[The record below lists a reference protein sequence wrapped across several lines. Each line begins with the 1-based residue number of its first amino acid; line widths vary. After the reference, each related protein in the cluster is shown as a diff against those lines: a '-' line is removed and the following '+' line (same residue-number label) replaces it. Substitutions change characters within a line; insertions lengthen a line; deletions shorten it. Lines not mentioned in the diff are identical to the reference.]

1 MAIFIHPLTPSARV
15 AWCLLL
21 GAALL
26 GVRAASA
33 QEAETAPAAPA
44 SRWPINVETAPRPLT
59 RALKTSGRIQ
69 VDGRLDEPA
78 WAAAVP
84 ITEFVQS
91 QPHPGYPATERTA
104 VRILYDERRL
114 YIGAICYESAPNQ
127 LVVLSLEQD
136 FPGGST
142 RDSDIFGVTLDP
154 FLDRQNSFMF
164 LVNPRGAYRD
174 GQSFNDSR
182 QEDFAWRGLVE
193 IKTVV
198 ADSGWTVEMAI
209 PWTTL
214 RFDPTKTNQV
224 WGMNLLRRVRRKN
237 EDSYWAPVDRKDPL
251 HRMSKAGTLDGI
263 QNIHSGRNLRLKPFA
278 LASDQWG
285 SQVTGGAGAQVD
297 GGADAK
303 WGVTSGLTLDL
314 TYRTDFSQ
322 ADVDQE
328 RVNLTR
334 FPLFFP
340 EQRDFFV
347 ENSGSFLLGDV
358 SERNLRTGSSLR
370 NFTLFHSR
378 RIGLTGDG
386 RPVPIL
392 GGTRLTGRAAGFEL
406 GMLDMQT
413 QRADSLPPENYAVAR
428 VRRNLGVSD
437 VGFMVVNRQAT
448 GDLGSG
454 AYNRSYGFDA
464 NVHLLKYL
472 AVNSYFAGTD
482 EPGNGGDQ
490 SAARLAVG
498 WRDRIWDASAF
509 VKRVGEAFDPSVG
522 FVSRTG
528 IRHGYATVG
537 AHPRPLPSLMQEIN
551 PYAELSYITD
561 LSSVLQTRE
570 ASLGLG
576 TQFNDGSTLNLQ
588 YNNQFERIEQ
598 QFTVSGVPIPPGN
611 YAFNEVSAS
620 YQSSQGRPLN
630 GSINLGA
637 GGYYGG
643 TRRSLSSEM
652 QWRAHYRL
660 MFEGSVS
667 HNAVVLP
674 QGWFNADVIGGR
686 VRVAYSTTLFGKAS
700 VQYNSQTGQLVTNV
714 RLSWIYA
721 PLSDLFLV
729 YQERRDMTTHFTIDR
744 IVTAKITR
752 SLAF

>member
-1 MAIFIHPLTPSARV
+1 M
-15 AWCLLL
+15 
-21 GAALL
+21 ALL
-26 GVRAASA
+26 GLVVCGLRSLPA
-33 QEAETAPAAPA
+33 QQAGAGGTAPAA
-44 SRWPINVETAPRPLT
+44 RWPINVETAPRPVS
-59 RALKTSGRIQ
+59 RAARAQGPIS

-78 WAAAVP
+78 WQAAVP

-104 VRILYDERRL
+104 VRILYDEHGL
-114 YIGAICYESAPNQ
+114 YVGAMCYESQPDH
-127 LVVLSLEQD
+127 LVILSLEQD

-174 GQSFNDSR
+174 GQTFNDSR
-182 QEDFAWRGLVE
+182 QEDFAWRGLVD

-214 RFDPTKTNQV
+214 RFDPRKTNQG

-251 HRMSKAGTLDGI
+251 HRMSRAGTLEGI
-263 QNIHSGRNLRLKPFA
+263 QDIHSGRNLRLKPFA
-278 LASDQWG
+278 LARDQSG
-285 SQVTGGAGAQVD
+285 SQVAGGSGAQMD

-303 WGVTSGLTLDL
+303 WGLTSGLTLDL

-328 RVNLTR
+328 QVNLTR
-334 FPLFFP
+334 FPLFYP

-358 SERNLRTGSSLR
+358 SERNLRTGSSLQQ
-370 NFTLFHSR
+370 FTLFHSR
-378 RIGLTGDG
+378 RIGLTRDG

-392 GGTRLTGRAAGFEL
+392 GGARVSGRALGLEL

-413 QRADSLPPENYAVAR
+413 QRADSLPPENFAVAR
-428 VRRNLGVSD
+428 LRRNLGASD
-437 VGFMVVNRQAT
+437 LGFMVVNRQETDSA
-448 GDLGSG
+448 GG
-454 AYNRSYGFDA
+454 AYHRSYGVDA
-464 NVHLLKYL
+464 DVHLLRSLALNSYL
-472 AVNSYFAGTD
+472 AATD
-482 EPGNGGDQ
+482 QPGASGDQ
-490 SAARLAVG
+490 TAARLALG

-509 VKRVGEAFDPSVG
+509 VKRVGAGFDPPVG
-522 FVSRTG
+522 FVSRTA
-528 IRHGYATVG
+528 IRHGYLTVG
-537 AHPRPLPSLMQEIN
+537 AHPRPWPALLQEVN

-561 LSSVLQTRE
+561 LNGALETRVG
-570 ASLGLG
+570 SLGLA
-576 TQFNDGSTLNLQ
+576 TQFNDGGTLDLK
-588 YNNQFERIEQ
+588 YHNQFERIDQ
-598 QFTVSGVPIPPGN
+598 SFTVSGVPIPPN
-611 YAFNEVSAS
+611 DYRFQSVSAS
-620 YQSSQGRPLN
+620 YQSNVGRPLN
-630 GSINLGA
+630 GSATLEA

-643 TRRSLSSEM
+643 TRRSASGQV

-660 MFEGSVS
+660 MFEGWAS
-667 HNAVVLP
+667 HNVVTLP
-674 QGWFNADVIGGR
+674 QGAFNADVVGGR

-700 VQYNSQTGQLVTNV
+700 VQYNNQTGQLVTNV
-714 RLSWIYA
+714 RFNWIYG
-721 PLSDLFLV
+721 PLSDFFLV
-729 YQERRDMTTHFTIDR
+729 YQERRDMVAHLVLDR
-744 IVTAKITR
+744 IVTAKVTR

>member
-1 MAIFIHPLTPSARV
+1 MGHLQHI
-15 AWCLLL
+15 AWRAAGPLLL
-21 GAALL
+21 GISSLAATTA
-26 GVRAASA
+26 RAQETDRGASA
-33 QEAETAPAAPA
+33 GGSA
-44 SRWPINVETAPRPLT
+44 WPINVETAPRPLT
-59 RALKTSGRIQ
+59 HAVKTSGRIE

-91 QPHPGYPATERTA
+91 QPHPGYPATERTV

-142 RDSDIFGVTLDP
+142 RDSDIFGVSLDP

-182 QEDFAWRGLVE
+182 QENFAWRALVE

-214 RFDPTKTNQV
+214 RFNPTKTNQV
-224 WGMNLLRRVRRKN
+224 WGMNLLRRIRRKN
-237 EDSYWAPVDRKDPL
+237 EDAYWAPVDRKDPL

-263 QNIHSGRNLRLKPFA
+263 RNIHSGRNLRLKPFA
-278 LASDQWG
+278 LASDQSG
-285 SQVTGGAGAQVD
+285 SQITGDGAQVD

-303 WGVTSGLTLDL
+303 WGLTSGLTLDL

-358 SERNLRTGSSLR
+358 SERNLRTGASLR
-370 NFTLFHSR
+370 DFTLFHSR
-378 RIGLTGDG
+378 RVGLTNDG
-386 RPVPIL
+386 RPVSIL
-392 GGTRLTGRAAGFEL
+392 GGARLTGRAAGLEL

-413 QRADSLPPENYAVAR
+413 QRADALPPENFAVAR

-437 VGFMVVNRQAT
+437 VGFMLVNRRET
-448 GDLGSG
+448 GDSAGG
-454 AYNRSYGFDA
+454 YNRSYGFDA
-464 NVHLLKYL
+464 NVHLFDHL

-482 EPGNGGDQ
+482 QPGAVGDPT
-490 SAARLAVG
+490 AARLAVG
-498 WRDRIWDASAF
+498 WRDRVWDASAF
-509 VKRVGEAFDPSVG
+509 VKRVGEAFDPGVG

-537 AHPRPLPSLMQEIN
+537 AHPRPLPSVLQEIN

-561 LSSVLQTRE
+561 LNSVLQTRE

-588 YNNQFERIEQ
+588 YSNQFERIDRE
-598 QFTVSGVPIPPGN
+598 FTVSGVPIPPAD

-620 YQSSQGRPLN
+620 YQSNQGRPLN
-630 GSINLGA
+630 GSISVGA
-637 GGYYGG
+637 GGYYDG
-643 TRRSLSSEM
+643 TRRSVGGEI

-660 MFEGSVS
+660 MFEGSAG

-674 QGWFNADVIGGR
+674 QGSFKADVVGGR

-700 VQYNSQTGQLVTNV
+700 VQYNGQTNQLVTNI
-714 RLSWIYA
+714 RLNWIYG

-729 YQERRDMTTHFTIDR
+729 YQERRDMTTHVTVDR
-744 IVTAKITR
+744 IVTAKVTR